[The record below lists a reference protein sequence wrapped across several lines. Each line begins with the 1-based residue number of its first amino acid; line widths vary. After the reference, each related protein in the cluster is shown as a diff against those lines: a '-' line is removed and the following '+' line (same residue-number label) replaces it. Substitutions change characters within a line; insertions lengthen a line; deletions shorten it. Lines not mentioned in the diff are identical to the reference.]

1 MTLFLKCRCTSE
13 HFSEC
18 CSNCKWCDHTCRCFI
33 RNNDVLIVILND
45 ENDNDD
51 VNEDEP
57 AAQPRRITPALPPV
71 GTVVIYVA
79 P

>member
-1 MTLFLKCRCTSE
+1 
-13 HFSEC
+13 
-18 CSNCKWCDHTCRCFI
+18 
-33 RNNDVLIVILND
+33 LND